1 MLIVLTDVLA
11 CPRCGPEFGLLVMAE
26 RLENRRVLEGSLG
39 CPNCRELFAIHA
51 GVADLRY
58 RAAAAPS
65 VDQPFLAA
73 DRGIREDGEAA
84 LRIAAL
90 LGVTSGPGVL
100 VLAGPDA
107 ALAGEVAALVP
118 EIGTAGVGPEV
129 LPLPDHEGGS
139 RILAE
144 RALPFRSGSARG
156 VALSGWAAS
165 RLLEEGARVVVGG
178 GRLVLDPAPAD
189 AVRRLHDVGFTV
201 LLEQEGIVVA
211 TGSGAG

>member
-58 RAAAAPS
+58 PADAAPS
-65 VDQPFLAA
+65 AEDPFLSA
-73 DRGIREDGEAA
+73 DLNDGEAA

-100 VLAGPDA
+100 VLAGPDV
-107 ALAGEVAALVP
+107 ALAEEVAAVVP
-118 EIGTAGVGPEV
+118 EIGTVGVGPEV

-144 RALPFRSGSARG
+144 RSLPFRSGSARG

-178 GRLVLDPAPAD
+178 GRLVLDPAPPD
-189 AVRRLHDVGFTV
+189 AARRLHDVGFRV